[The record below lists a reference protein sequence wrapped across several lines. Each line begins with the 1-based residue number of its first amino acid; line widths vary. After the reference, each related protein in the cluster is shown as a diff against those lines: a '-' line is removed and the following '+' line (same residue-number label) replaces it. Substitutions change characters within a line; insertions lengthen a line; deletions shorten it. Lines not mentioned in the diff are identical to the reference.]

1 MINIMKTFLSD
12 QEGAVTVDWVVL
24 CAAVVALSAIGMNKI
39 AGNTLDLG
47 GAVGTEIASQAE

>member
-39 AGNTLDLG
+39 ADNTLDLG